1 MNRRNYSRIKDINQ
15 VCRCDEC
22 ISATR
27 PLRQAQGDKRVVM
40 VSVSAANS
48 RTRCWS
54 LAVFA
59 SFLILLCSAPVFA
72 APLPTISIGI
82 EDSTEPSQVATSLKI
97 LAILTILSLA
107 PALLIMVTSFARIVI
122 VLSFLRQAMG
132 TQQMPPNQLLIGLAL
147 FLTFFIMAPVFQQVN
162 NNALQPYLGSE
173 MGQEE
178 ALEKGMK
185 PIRKFMLG
193 QVREKDLAL
202 FVKLSQNDK
211 PESINDV
218 GTHVVIPAFI
228 ISELKTAFQI
238 GFLIYVPFLVL
249 DMVIA
254 SVLMSMGMLMLP
266 PIMISLP
273 FKLMLFVLVDGWY
286 LIVGSLVRSF
296 G

>member
-1 MNRRNYSRIKDINQ
+1 MN
-15 VCRCDEC
+15 
-22 ISATR
+22 
-27 PLRQAQGDKRVVM
+27 KRT
-40 VSVSAANS
+40 AY
-48 RTRCWS
+48 T
-54 LAVFA
+54 VFA
-59 SFLILLCSAPVFA
+59 LATFLLLAYTVPVFA
-72 APLPTISIGI
+72 VPLPTISLGV
-82 EDSTEPSQVATSLKI
+82 EDATEPLQVATSLKI

-132 TQQMPPNQLLIGLAL
+132 TQQMPPNQLLIGLSL

-162 NNALQPYLGSE
+162 SNALQPYLDSE

-178 ALEKGMK
+178 ALEKGLK
-185 PIRKFMLG
+185 PIRKFMLA
-193 QVREKDLAL
+193 QTRERDLAL
-202 FVKLSQNDK
+202 FVKLSQNNN
-211 PESINDV
+211 PESIADV
-218 GTHVVIPAFI
+218 GTQVVIPAFI

-286 LIVGSLVRSF
+286 LVVGSLVRSF
-296 G
+296 Q

>member
-1 MNRRNYSRIKDINQ
+1 MTGN
-15 VCRCDEC
+15 
-22 ISATR
+22 SA
-27 PLRQAQGDKRVVM
+27 LR
-40 VSVSAANS
+40 
-48 RTRCWS
+48 
-54 LAVFA
+54 VFA
-59 SFLILLCSAPVFA
+59 FGSLTVILLSIPAFS

-82 EDSTEPSQVATSLKI
+82 EDAADPASVATGLKI

-107 PALLIMVTSFARIVI
+107 PALMIMMTSFARIVI

-132 TQQMPPNQLLIGLAL
+132 TQQMPPNQLLIGLSL
-147 FLTFFIMAPVFQQVN
+147 FLTFFIMAPVLKQVN
-162 NNALQPYLGSE
+162 SEALQPYLNSE
-173 MGQEE
+173 LGQQE
-178 ALEKGMK
+178 ALDMGVK
-185 PIRKFMLG
+185 PIRKFMLA
-193 QVREKDLAL
+193 QTREKDLAL
-202 FVKLSQNDK
+202 FVGLSQDK
-211 PESINDV
+211 KPGSIDDV
-218 GTHVVIPAFI
+218 GTHVIIPAFI

-286 LIVGSLVRSF
+286 LIVGSVVRSF